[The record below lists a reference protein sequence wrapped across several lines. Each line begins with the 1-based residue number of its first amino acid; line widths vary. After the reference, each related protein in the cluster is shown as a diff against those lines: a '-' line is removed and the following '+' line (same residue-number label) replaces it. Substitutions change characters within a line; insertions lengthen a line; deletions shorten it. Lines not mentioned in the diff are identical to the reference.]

1 MTEERRDSDTELE
14 LWFGDEEMCVDNVNE
29 TMQYSVE
36 EQELERDDDND
47 DDDDDDDD
55 DDTYASF
62 GTISLYYL

>member
-1 MTEERRDSDTELE
+1 
-14 LWFGDEEMCVDNVNE
+14 MCVDNVNE